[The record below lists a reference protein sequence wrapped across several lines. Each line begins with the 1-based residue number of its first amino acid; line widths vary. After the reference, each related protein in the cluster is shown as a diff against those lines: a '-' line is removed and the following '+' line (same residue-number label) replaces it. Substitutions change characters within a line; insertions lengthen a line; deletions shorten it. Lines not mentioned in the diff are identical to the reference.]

1 MLICEI
7 CNREIKRDLN
17 YKLIDVIN
25 KILNTSYIDMCY
37 LCGHKKLKE
46 AKLVAKAQMKSFSSK
61 LEKYLPSIPVM
72 SINNPAGWN
81 YTPKGIVTARANS
94 GTGLVIEVT
103 STFSDFFGLQS
114 NSTNSKISKCE
125 KLCLS
130 LLKKHCLDLEGNAIT
145 GVDIDYIEV
154 GKGKGILMV
163 CMTGTAVRINNNN
176 NLGSID
182 LERINE
188 ATEINI
194 KLNTIKELW
203 EIALTTD

>member
-1 MLICEI
+1 M
-7 CNREIKRDLN
+7 
-17 YKLIDVIN
+17 
-25 KILNTSYIDMCY
+25 
-37 LCGHKKLKE
+37 
-46 AKLVAKAQMKSFSSK
+46 
-61 LEKYLPSIPVM
+61 
-72 SINNPAGWN
+72 
-81 YTPKGIVTARANS
+81 
-94 GTGLVIEVT
+94 
-103 STFSDFFGLQS
+103 
-114 NSTNSKISKCE
+114 
-125 KLCLS
+125 
-130 LLKKHCLDLEGNAIT
+130 EGNAIT

>member
-103 STFSDFFGLQS
+103 STFS
-114 NSTNSKISKCE
+114 NS
-125 KLCLS
+125 L
-130 LLKKHCLDLEGNAIT
+130 
-145 GVDIDYIEV
+145 
-154 GKGKGILMV
+154 
-163 CMTGTAVRINNNN
+163 
-176 NLGSID
+176 NLTVSQK
-182 LERINE
+182 NPK
-188 ATEINI
+188 T
-194 KLNTIKELW
+194 
-203 EIALTTD
+203 